1 MSYGLEVLKEL
12 KCSGGSELKTKRRQM
27 KMLERVVRGP
37 CNSIGLFF
45 FLTTW
50 GYLYL
55 EGARAWE
62 SCLAPKPAAGDRE
75 LMVFMSNWGETTE
88 D

>member
-1 MSYGLEVLKEL
+1 MTSFKRQSEMSYGLEVLKEL

-45 FLTTW
+45 F
-50 GYLYL
+50 
-55 EGARAWE
+55 
-62 SCLAPKPAAGDRE
+62 
-75 LMVFMSNWGETTE
+75 F
-88 D
+88 